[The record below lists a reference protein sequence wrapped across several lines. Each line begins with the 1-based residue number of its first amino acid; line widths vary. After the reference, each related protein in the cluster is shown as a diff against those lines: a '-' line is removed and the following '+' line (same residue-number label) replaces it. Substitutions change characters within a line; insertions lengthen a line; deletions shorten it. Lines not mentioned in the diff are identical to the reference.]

1 MGIFYNKFVLTA
13 DQMAKEFTANDI
25 KATENKPESESGERY
40 VGTSL
45 TLLIN
50 VITGAIINILV
61 YMLKSRV
68 LNNQQGLF

>member
-1 MGIFYNKFVLTA
+1 
-13 DQMAKEFTANDI
+13 MAKEFTANDI
-25 KATENKPESESGERY
+25 KATENKPESESGERLGERY